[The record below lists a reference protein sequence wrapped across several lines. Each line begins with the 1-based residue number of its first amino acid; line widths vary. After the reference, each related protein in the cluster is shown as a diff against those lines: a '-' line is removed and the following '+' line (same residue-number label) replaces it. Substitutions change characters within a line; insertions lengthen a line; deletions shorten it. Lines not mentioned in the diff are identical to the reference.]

1 MIISE
6 SIEIEEWWSMALG
19 IALAISAIMGIIYG
33 IINKNKPLG
42 IASVIILIMIIAIWM
57 YFYNNPY

>member
-1 MIISE
+1 MI
-6 SIEIEEWWSMALG
+6 LG
-19 IALAISAIMGIIYG
+19 IALAISSIIGIIYG

-42 IASVIILIMIIAIWM
+42 IASVIILTMIIAIWV

>member
-1 MIISE
+1 
-6 SIEIEEWWSMALG
+6 MALG
-19 IALAISAIMGIIYG
+19 IAIAIASIIGIIYG

-42 IASVIILIMIIAIWM
+42 IVSVIALIMIIVVWI